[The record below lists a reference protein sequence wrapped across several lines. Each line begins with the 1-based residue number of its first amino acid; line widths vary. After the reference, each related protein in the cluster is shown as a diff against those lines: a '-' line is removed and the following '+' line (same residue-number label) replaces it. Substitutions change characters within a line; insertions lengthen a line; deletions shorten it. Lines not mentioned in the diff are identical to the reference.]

1 VKHAKFIKVVPTKHN
16 GQGAMCKIEHNHENQ
31 PFFHFQKKKFIW
43 NAEKKHFE
51 KLQYL
56 HDKDMATFQK
66 SLGLSSREQVSQAI
80 DLYGPNNFD
89 IPVPTF
95 QELFKEH
102 MIAPFFV
109 FQLFCVALWFLDDMW
124 YYSLFTLVMLFV
136 FESTVVMQRLQ
147 SMKEMRS
154 MSMKPYNIMVHRSGQ
169 WKTVTTEDLLPGDLV
184 SITRQKDEGNAIPCD
199 MVLVDGTAIVNEA
212 MLSGESTPLLK
223 ESVALR
229 DPNDE
234 LDEKGD
240 DKLHILFGGTKVLQI
255 TTPTARPELAPPD
268 GGCLAYVLRTGFGTS
283 QGSLVRTIIYSTER
297 VTANNKEAFI
307 FIIFLLIFAIMAAG
321 YVWIEGT
328 KNEIRKKSKILLDCV
343 LIVTSVV
350 PPELPMELSLAVNN
364 SLIALAKLYVFCTE
378 PFRIPFAGKLDV
390 LAFDKTGTLTDT
402 NLVVEGVGGLR
413 GDSTKL
419 ERPLE
424 SPKETILTL
433 AAAHALVHVEDGV
446 VGDPMEKRTVDSV
459 EWAVGKNDWIA
470 AGTKSKPA
478 VGGKIRIL
486 RRFQFSSALK
496 RMSTLCEYHD
506 PAGKRQQFVA
516 VKGAPE
522 TLANMYSI
530 LPAHY
535 QTLYKTWA
543 KQGSRV
549 LALGYAKLD
558 KEIGSQEIKD
568 ISRDKVERNLTFV
581 GFLVFHCPLKNDS
594 VQAIRMLSKSSHR
607 VVMIT
612 GDNPLTA
619 CHVANETGIISKQP
633 LILDC
638 TDDGHLAWQ
647 DLDGTIEITQAME
660 SDTIDP
666 RIFEHHLCVT
676 GRALTELENSVVFE
690 RLLPRLWVYARVS
703 PSQKE
708 LIITSL
714 NELGYNTLM
723 CGDGTND
730 VGALKQA
737 HVGVALLDATPE
749 DLHKLAERL
758 RKRRVEEVQKKQKE
772 LVERWGLKLPENH
785 PLAQGQNA
793 PQDAMTKMMNDMASE
808 DQEVPMLKFGDAS
821 IAAPFTS
828 KISSIMSVV
837 NIVRQGRATLVAMLQ
852 MYKILALNCIISA
865 YSMSV
870 LYLAGIKQGDW
881 QATIAGLLLTV
892 CFFSIAKSTVSLLF
906 EGLTQ
911 ASRWKSCQSSGRRA
925 PFSIGT
931 FSCQCW
937 VSVSCTLVRWHTSER
952 RLFFILRNWKS
963 QLTWTPSLNPTC

>member
-1 VKHAKFIKVVPTKHN
+1 
-16 GQGAMCKIEHNHENQ
+16 MCKVHHNHQE
-31 PFFHFQKKKFIW
+31 PFFFFQKKKFIW
-43 NAEKKHFE
+43 NPDKKHFE
-51 KLQYL
+51 KLRYIQN
-56 HDKDMATFQK
+56 KDMHTYQATV
-66 SLGLSSREQVSQAI
+66 GLTTRSIINSAMET
-80 DLYGPNNFD
+80 YGPNNFD

-124 YYSLFTLVMLFV
+124 YYSLFTLAMLFV

-154 MSMKPYNIMVHRSGQ
+154 MSMKPYNIMVHRLGK
-169 WKTVTTEDLLPGDLV
+169 WITVTTEDLLPGDLV

-199 MVLVDGTAIVNEA
+199 LVLVDGTAIVNEA

-223 ESVALR
+223 ESIALR
-229 DPNDE
+229 DANDE
-234 LDEKGD
+234 LDEKGE

-255 TTPTARPELAPPD
+255 TPPTQRPHLAPPD
-268 GGCLAYVLRTGFGTS
+268 GGCLAHVLRTGFGTS

-297 VTANNKEAFI
+297 VTANNKEAFV
-307 FIIFLLIFAIMAAG
+307 FILFLLVFAVMAAG

-402 NLVVEGVGGLR
+402 NLVVEGIGGLT
-413 GDSTKL
+413 DSEKL
-419 ERPLE
+419 SEPRE
-424 SPKETILTL
+424 APKETILTL

-446 VGDPMEKRTVDSV
+446 VGDPMEKRTVDCIDWS
-459 EWAVGKNDWIA
+459 VGKNDWITS
-470 AGTKSKPA
+470 GTKFRPQVS
-478 VGGKIRIL
+478 GKIRIL

-496 RMSTLCEYHD
+496 RMSTVCEYHD
-506 PAGKRQQFVA
+506 ASGKRHQFVA

-522 TLANMYSI
+522 TLASMYTSV
-530 LPAHY
+530 PAHY
-535 QTLYKTWA
+535 QKLYKTWA

-558 KEIGSQEIKD
+558 KDYSSSEIKD

-594 VQAIRMLSKSSHR
+594 VAAINMLSKSSHR
-607 VVMIT
+607 VIMIT

-619 CHVANETGIISKQP
+619 CHVAKEVGIVSKQA
-633 LILDC
+633 LILDL
-638 TDDGHLAWQ
+638 TEDGHLVWQ
-647 DLDGTIEITQAME
+647 DLDGTIEITQAKE
-660 SDTIDP
+660 SDVIDP
-666 RIFEHHLCVT
+666 RIYEHHLCVT
-676 GRALTELENSVVFE
+676 GRALSELEMSPVFE
-690 RLLPRLWVYARVS
+690 ELLPRLWVYARVS

-758 RKRRVEEVQKKQKE
+758 RQRRMEDVQKKQKE
-772 LVERWGLKLPENH
+772 LVEKWGLKLPDNH

-793 PQDAMTKMMNDMASE
+793 TPDNPMAKMMSEMASE
-808 DQEVPMLKFGDAS
+808 ADQEVPTLKFGDAS

-892 CFFSIAKSTVSLLF
+892 CFFSIAKSTV
-906 EGLTQ
+906 
-911 ASRWKSCQSSGRRA
+911 
-925 PFSIGT
+925 
-931 FSCQCW
+931 
-937 VSVSCTLVRWHTSER
+937 
-952 RLFFILRNWKS
+952 RLQIE
-963 QLTWTPSLNPTC
+963 